1 MRQTCLDMVYELAKR
16 DPRVFFIGSDLGCG
30 TLQEFQRD
38 MPERFFMEGISEAN
52 VVSMAAGLAMNGKIP
67 YVNTIASFLTRRS
80 FEQVALDLC
89 LHNVPVR
96 LLGNGGGMVYAPL
109 GPTHM
114 TVEDLATMRAI
125 PNMTVLAPCDAEE
138 MKRAMEQTL
147 DYPGPIYIRFGK
159 GFDPVVSSAEHPFV
173 IGKGIVM
180 REGEDAL
187 LISTGIT
194 LKVILDAADQL
205 AEKGIAATVLHL
217 PTVKPLDRELILQ
230 MARGVS
236 AVVTVEE
243 HSVLGGLGGAVAEVL
258 AEADFEH
265 PLRFRRIGI
274 PDTFP
279 EDYGSQNS
287 LMERYG
293 ITSGKTV
300 ATVLS
305 LLDKGE

>member
-67 YVNTIASFLTRRS
+67 YVNTIATFLTRRA
-80 FEQVALDLC
+80 FEQVTLDLC

-114 TVEDLATMRAI
+114 TVEDLAIMRAI

-138 MKRAMEQTL
+138 MRRAMEQTL
-147 DYPGPIYIRFGK
+147 DYPGPIYVRFGK
-159 GFDPVVSSAEHPFV
+159 GFDPVVSSPDQPFI
-173 IGKGIVM
+173 IGKGIIM

-194 LKVILDAADQL
+194 LKIVLDAAQQL
-205 AEKGIAATVLHL
+205 EKAGIAAAVLHL
-217 PTVKPLDRELILQ
+217 PTVKPLDRDLILQ
-230 MARGVS
+230 LAGEVR

-243 HSVLGGLGGAVAEVL
+243 HSIIGGLGGAVAEVL
-258 AEADFEH
+258 AEADFEN

-287 LMERYG
+287 LLERYG
-293 ITSGKTV
+293 ITSEKTV
-300 ATVLS
+300 ATVLD
-305 LLDKGE
+305 LLKKGA

>member
-217 PTVKPLDRELILQ
+217 PTVKPLDREIILD
-230 MARGVS
+230 MAEKTRV
-236 AVVTVEE
+236 VVTVEE
-243 HSVLGGLGGAVAEVL
+243 HSILGGLGGAVAEVL
-258 AEADFEH
+258 AEANLGR
-265 PLRFRRIGI
+265 PLCFRRLGI

-293 ITSGKTV
+293 ITGGKTV

-305 LLDKGE
+305 LLEKGE